1 MNNTYLLIATVAA
14 AAALASCTSSESAN
28 EGIAQLTARRDSLAG
43 IVAKAEGE
51 LSQIDLE
58 LAALDSSAQWSTV
71 TVLTVGSSAFQHDFD
86 LYGMVKSDQ
95 NVTLYPESAGRIQRL
110 LVRSGQKVS
119 AGQVLVELDNSVM
132 QSSLAEIK
140 TQLDLAQ
147 TLFDKQKR
155 LWDQGIGSELQ
166 YLQVKTQ
173 LEGLQKRLATAQ
185 KQAAMANLRAPFAG
199 TIDELFLKA
208 GEYAAPGMAVARLVS
223 SGGLR
228 LELDVPE
235 TYITRLKV
243 GQKIALNFNSIGL
256 QTIASISQVGDFISA
271 DSRTFKVNVSLPAN
285 SQIKPNMMASAE
297 VVDYSSQGNITVP
310 NRLILQDS
318 KGANYT
324 YLFMP
329 SKNGLGTVER
339 RELQLGVSNNDA
351 TEVLGGLSLE
361 EQIIDRG
368 IRSVQTGETV
378 KAVIK

>member
-1 MNNTYLLIATVAA
+1 MNKTFLLFATVAA
-14 AAALASCTSSESAN
+14 AAASCTSNDSAS
-28 EGIAQLTARRDSLAG
+28 GDVAQLTARRDSLAS

-58 LAALDSSAQWSTV
+58 LASLDTTAQWNTV
-71 TVLTVGSSAFQHDFD
+71 TILAAGSSAFQHDFD
-86 LYGMVKSDQ
+86 IYGTVKSDQ
-95 NVTLYPESAGRIQRL
+95 SVTLYPESAGRIQRV

-119 AGQVLVELDNSVM
+119 AGQVLVELDNSVV

-155 LWDQGIGSELQ
+155 LWDQGIGSEVQ

-185 KQAAMANLRAPFAG
+185 KQAAMSSLRAPFAG
-199 TIDELFLKA
+199 TVDELFLKA

-256 QTIASISQVGDFISA
+256 QTSASISQVGDFISA
-271 DSRTFKVNVSLPAN
+271 DSRTFKVNVSLPSN
-285 SQIKPNMMASAE
+285 SQIKPNMMASAQ
-297 VVDYSSQGNITVP
+297 VVDYSSKGVITVP

-324 YLFMP
+324 YLFVP
-329 SKNGLGTVER
+329 AKNGLGKVER

>member
-1 MNNTYLLIATVAA
+1 MNKTFLLFATVAA
-14 AAALASCTSSESAN
+14 AAASCTSNDSAS
-28 EGIAQLTARRDSLAG
+28 GDVAQLTARRDSLAS

-51 LSQIDLE
+51 LSLIDLE
-58 LAALDSSAQWSTV
+58 LASLDTTAQWNTV
-71 TVLTVGSSAFQHDFD
+71 TILAVGSSAFQHDFD
-86 LYGMVKSDQ
+86 IYGTVKSDQ
-95 NVTLYPESAGRIQRL
+95 SVTLYPESAGRIQRV

-119 AGQVLVELDNSVM
+119 AGQVLVELDNSVV

-155 LWDQGIGSELQ
+155 LWDQGIGSEVQ

-185 KQAAMANLRAPFAG
+185 KQAAMASLRAPFAG
-199 TIDELFLKA
+199 TVDELFLKA

-256 QTIASISQVGDFISA
+256 QTSASISQVGDFISA
-271 DSRTFKVNVSLPAN
+271 DSRTFKVNVSLPSN
-285 SQIKPNMMASAE
+285 SQIKPNMMASAQ
-297 VVDYSSQGNITVP
+297 VVDYSSKGVITVP

-324 YLFMP
+324 YLFVP
-329 SKNGLGTVER
+329 AKNGLGKVER

>member
-1 MNNTYLLIATVAA
+1 MNKTFLLFATVAA
-14 AAALASCTSSESAN
+14 AAASCTSNDSAS
-28 EGIAQLTARRDSLAG
+28 GDVAQLTARRDSLAS

-58 LAALDSSAQWSTV
+58 LAALDTTAQWNTV
-71 TVLTVGSSAFQHDFD
+71 TILAAGSSAFQHDFD
-86 LYGMVKSDQ
+86 IYGTVKSDQ
-95 NVTLYPESAGRIQRL
+95 SVTLYPESAGRIQRV

-147 TLFDKQKR
+147 TLFDTQTR
-155 LWDQGIGSELQ
+155 LWDQGIGSEVQ

-185 KQAAMANLRAPFAG
+185 KQAAMASLRAPFAG
-199 TIDELFLKA
+199 TVDELFLKA

-235 TYITRLKV
+235 TYISRLKV

-256 QTIASISQVGDFISA
+256 QTSASISQVGDFISA
-271 DSRTFKVNVSLPAN
+271 DSRTFKVNVSLPSN
-285 SQIKPNMMASAE
+285 SQIKPNMMASAQ
-297 VVDYSSQGNITVP
+297 VVDYSSKGVITVP

-324 YLFMP
+324 YLFVP
-329 SKNGLGTVER
+329 AKNGLGKVER

>member
-1 MNNTYLLIATVAA
+1 MNKTFLLFATVAA
-14 AAALASCTSSESAN
+14 AAASCTSNDSAS
-28 EGIAQLTARRDSLAG
+28 GDVAQLTARRDSLAS

-58 LAALDSSAQWSTV
+58 LAALDTTAQWNTV
-71 TVLTVGSSAFQHDFD
+71 TILAAGSSAFQHDFD
-86 LYGMVKSDQ
+86 IYGTVKSDQ
-95 NVTLYPESAGRIQRL
+95 SVTLYPESAGRIQRV

-155 LWDQGIGSELQ
+155 LWDQGIGSEVQ

-185 KQAAMANLRAPFAG
+185 KQAAMASLRAPFAG
-199 TIDELFLKA
+199 TVDELFLKA

-235 TYITRLKV
+235 TYISRLKV

-256 QTIASISQVGDFISA
+256 QTSASISQVGDFISA
-271 DSRTFKVNVSLPAN
+271 DSRTFKVNVSLPSN
-285 SQIKPNMMASAE
+285 SQIKPNMMASAQ
-297 VVDYSSQGNITVP
+297 VVDYSSKGVITVP

-324 YLFMP
+324 YLFVP
-329 SKNGLGTVER
+329 AKNGLGKVER

-351 TEVLGGLSLE
+351 TEVLGVLSLE

>member
-1 MNNTYLLIATVAA
+1 MNSSYLLIATVAA
-14 AAALASCTSSESAN
+14 AALASCTSNDSAS
-28 EGIAQLTARRDSLAG
+28 GDVAQLTARRDSLAS
-43 IVAKAEGE
+43 IIAKAEGE

-58 LAALDSSAQWSTV
+58 LASLDTTAQWNTV
-71 TVLTVGSSAFQHDFD
+71 TILAVGSSAFQHDFD
-86 LYGMVKSDQ
+86 IYGTVKSDQ
-95 NVTLYPESAGRIQRL
+95 SVTLYPESAGRIQRV

-155 LWDQGIGSELQ
+155 LWDQGIGSEVQ

-185 KQAAMANLRAPFAG
+185 KQAAMASLRAPFAG
-199 TIDELFLKA
+199 TVDELFLKA

-256 QTIASISQVGDFISA
+256 QTSATISQVGDFISA

-285 SQIKPNMMASAE
+285 SQIKPNMMASAQ
-297 VVDYSSQGNITVP
+297 VVDYSSTGIINVP
-310 NRLILQDS
+310 SRLILQDS

-324 YLFMP
+324 YLFVP
-329 SKNGLGTVER
+329 AKNGLGKVER
-339 RELQLGVSNNDA
+339 RDLQLGVSNNDA

>member
-1 MNNTYLLIATVAA
+1 MNKTFLLFATVAA
-14 AAALASCTSSESAN
+14 AAASCTSNDSAS
-28 EGIAQLTARRDSLAG
+28 GDVAQLTARRDSLAS

-58 LAALDSSAQWSTV
+58 LASLDTTAQWNTV
-71 TVLTVGSSAFQHDFD
+71 TILAVGSSAFQHDFD
-86 LYGMVKSDQ
+86 IYGTVKSDQ
-95 NVTLYPESAGRIQRL
+95 SVTLYPESAGRIQRV

-155 LWDQGIGSELQ
+155 LWDQGIGSEVQ

-185 KQAAMANLRAPFAG
+185 KQAAMASLRAPFAG
-199 TIDELFLKA
+199 TVDELFLKA

-235 TYITRLKV
+235 TYISRLKV

-256 QTIASISQVGDFISA
+256 QTSASISQVGDFISA

-285 SQIKPNMMASAE
+285 GQIKPNMMASAQ
-297 VVDYSSQGNITVP
+297 VVDYSSKGIITVP
-310 NRLILQDS
+310 SRLILQDS

-324 YLFMP
+324 YLFVP
-329 SKNGLGTVER
+329 SKNGLGKVER
-339 RELQLGVSNNDA
+339 RDLQLGVSNNDA

>member
-1 MNNTYLLIATVAA
+1 MNKSYLLIATVAA
-14 AAALASCTSSESAN
+14 AALASCSSSDSAN
-28 EGIAQLTARRDSLAG
+28 EGIAQLTARRDSLAS

-58 LAALDSSAQWSTV
+58 LAALDSSAQWSTI

-86 LYGMVKSDQ
+86 LYGTVKSDQ
-95 NVTLYPESAGRIQRL
+95 SVTLYPESAGRIQRV

-155 LWDQGIGSELQ
+155 LWDQGIGSEVQ

-185 KQAAMANLRAPFAG
+185 KQAAMASLRAPFAG

-235 TYITRLKV
+235 TYIARLKV

-256 QTIASISQVGDFISA
+256 QTTASISQVGDFISA

-285 SQIKPNMMASAE
+285 SQIKPNMMASAQ

-324 YLFMP
+324 YLFVP

>member
-1 MNNTYLLIATVAA
+1 MNKSYLLIATVA

-43 IVAKAEGE
+43 IVAKAEAE

-71 TVLTVGSSAFQHDFD
+71 TTLAVGSSAFQHDFD
-86 LYGMVKSDQ
+86 LYGTVKSDQ
-95 NVTLYPESAGRIQRL
+95 SVTLYPESAGRIQRV

-119 AGQVLVELDNSVM
+119 AGQVLVELDNSVV

-155 LWDQGIGSELQ
+155 LWDQGIGSEVQ

-173 LEGLQKRLATAQ
+173 LEGLQKRLSTAQ
-185 KQAAMANLRAPFAG
+185 KQAAMASLRAPFAG
-199 TIDELFLKA
+199 TVDELFLKA
-208 GEYAAPGMAVARLVS
+208 GEYAAPGMALARLVS

-256 QTIASISQVGDFISA
+256 QTSASISQVGDFISA

-285 SQIKPNMMASAE
+285 SQIKPNMMASAQ
-297 VVDYSSQGNITVP
+297 VVDYSSKGIITVP
-310 NRLILQDS
+310 SRLILQDS
-318 KGANYT
+318 KGGNYT
-324 YLFMP
+324 YLFVP
-329 SKNGLGTVER
+329 SKNGLGKVER
-339 RELQLGVSNNDA
+339 RDLQLGVSNNDA

-378 KAVIK
+378 KAVTK

>member
-1 MNNTYLLIATVAA
+1 MNKSYLLIATVAA
-14 AAALASCTSSESAN
+14 AALTSCTSSESAN

-43 IVAKAEGE
+43 IVAKAEAE

-71 TVLTVGSSAFQHDFD
+71 TTLAVGSSAFQHDFD
-86 LYGMVKSDQ
+86 LYGTVKSDQ
-95 NVTLYPESAGRIQRL
+95 SVTLYPESAGRIQRV

-119 AGQVLVELDNSVM
+119 AGQVLVELDNSVV

-155 LWDQGIGSELQ
+155 LWDQGIGSEVQ

-185 KQAAMANLRAPFAG
+185 KQAAMASLRAPFAG

-256 QTIASISQVGDFISA
+256 QTSASISQVGDFISA

-285 SQIKPNMMASAE
+285 SQIKPNMMASAQ
-297 VVDYSSQGNITVP
+297 VVDYSSSGIITVP
-310 NRLILQDS
+310 SRLILQDS
-318 KGANYT
+318 KGGNYT
-324 YLFMP
+324 YLFVP
-329 SKNGLGTVER
+329 SKNGLGRVER
-339 RELQLGVSNNDA
+339 RYLKFGVSNNDA
-351 TEVLGGLSLE
+351 TEVLGGLNLE

>member
-1 MNNTYLLIATVAA
+1 MNKTFLLFATVAA
-14 AAALASCTSSESAN
+14 AAASCTSNDSAS
-28 EGIAQLTARRDSLAG
+28 GDVAQLTARRDSLAS
-43 IVAKAEGE
+43 IIAKAEGE

-58 LAALDSSAQWSTV
+58 LASLDTTAQWNTV
-71 TVLTVGSSAFQHDFD
+71 TILAVGSSAFQHDFD
-86 LYGMVKSDQ
+86 IYGTVKSDQ
-95 NVTLYPESAGRIQRL
+95 SVTLYPESAGRIQRV

-119 AGQVLVELDNSVM
+119 AGQVLVELDNSVV

-147 TLFDKQKR
+147 TLYDKQKR
-155 LWDQGIGSELQ
+155 LWDQGIGSEVQ

-185 KQAAMANLRAPFAG
+185 KQAAMASLRAPFAG
-199 TIDELFLKA
+199 TVDELFLKA

-256 QTIASISQVGDFISA
+256 QTSASISQVGDFISA

-285 SQIKPNMMASAE
+285 GQIKPNMMASAQ
-297 VVDYSSQGNITVP
+297 VVDYSSKGVITVP

-324 YLFMP
+324 YLFVP
-329 SKNGLGTVER
+329 AKNGLGKVER

>member
-1 MNNTYLLIATVAA
+1 MNKTFLLFATVAA
-14 AAALASCTSSESAN
+14 AAASCTSNDSAS
-28 EGIAQLTARRDSLAG
+28 GDVAQLTARRDSLAS

-58 LAALDSSAQWSTV
+58 LASLDTTAQWNTV
-71 TVLTVGSSAFQHDFD
+71 TILAVGSSAFQHDFD
-86 LYGMVKSDQ
+86 IYGTVKSDQ
-95 NVTLYPESAGRIQRL
+95 SVTLYPESAGRIQRV

-119 AGQVLVELDNSVM
+119 AGQVLVELDNSVV

-155 LWDQGIGSELQ
+155 LWDQGIGSEVQ

-185 KQAAMANLRAPFAG
+185 KQAAMASLRAPFAG
-199 TIDELFLKA
+199 TVDELFLKA

-235 TYITRLKV
+235 TYISRLKV

-256 QTIASISQVGDFISA
+256 QTSSSISQVGDFISA
-271 DSRTFKVNVSLPAN
+271 DSRTFKVNVSLPSN
-285 SQIKPNMMASAE
+285 SQIKPNMMASAQ
-297 VVDYSSQGNITVP
+297 VVDYSSKGVITVP

-324 YLFMP
+324 YLFVP
-329 SKNGLGTVER
+329 AKNGLGKVER

>member
-1 MNNTYLLIATVAA
+1 MNKTFLLFATVAA
-14 AAALASCTSSESAN
+14 AAASCTSNDSAS
-28 EGIAQLTARRDSLAG
+28 GDVAQLTARRDSLAG

-51 LSQIDLE
+51 LNQIDLE
-58 LAALDSSAQWSTV
+58 LASLDTTAQWNNV
-71 TVLTVGSSAFQHDFD
+71 TILAVGSSAFQHDFD
-86 LYGMVKSDQ
+86 IYGTVKSDQ
-95 NVTLYPESAGRIQRL
+95 SVTLYPESAGRIQRV

-119 AGQVLVELDNSVM
+119 AGQVLVELDNSVV

-155 LWDQGIGSELQ
+155 LWDQGIGSEVQ

-185 KQAAMANLRAPFAG
+185 KQAAMASLRAPFAG
-199 TIDELFLKA
+199 TVDELFLKA

-235 TYITRLKV
+235 TYISRLKV

-256 QTIASISQVGDFISA
+256 QTSASISQVGDFISA

-285 SQIKPNMMASAE
+285 GQIKPNMMASAQ
-297 VVDYSSQGNITVP
+297 VVDYSSKGIITVP
-310 NRLILQDS
+310 SRLILQDS

-324 YLFMP
+324 YLFVP
-329 SKNGLGTVER
+329 SKNGLGKVER
-339 RELQLGVSNNDA
+339 RDLQLGVSNNDA

>member
-1 MNNTYLLIATVAA
+1 MNKSYLLIATVAA
-14 AAALASCTSSESAN
+14 AALASCNSADSAN
-28 EGIAQLTARRDSLAG
+28 EDIAQLTARRDSLAG
-43 IVAKAEGE
+43 IVAKAEAE

-71 TVLTVGSSAFQHDFD
+71 TTLAVGSSAFQHDFD
-86 LYGMVKSDQ
+86 LYGTVKSDQ
-95 NVTLYPESAGRIQRL
+95 SVTLYPESAGRIQRV

-119 AGQVLVELDNSVM
+119 AGQVLVELDNSVV

-155 LWDQGIGSELQ
+155 LWDQGIGSEVQ

-173 LEGLQKRLATAQ
+173 LEGLQKRLSTAQ
-185 KQAAMANLRAPFAG
+185 KQAAMASLRAPFSG
-199 TIDELFLKA
+199 TVDELFLKA
-208 GEYAAPGMAVARLVS
+208 GEYAAPGMALARLVS

-256 QTIASISQVGDFISA
+256 QTSASISQVGDFISA
-271 DSRTFKVNVSLPAN
+271 DSRTFKVNVSLPSN
-285 SQIKPNMMASAE
+285 SQIKPNMMASAQ
-297 VVDYSSQGNITVP
+297 VVDYSSKGVITVP

-324 YLFMP
+324 YLFVP
-329 SKNGLGTVER
+329 AKNGLGKVER

>member
-339 RELQLGVSNNDA
+339 RELQLGVSNNNA

>member
-1 MNNTYLLIATVAA
+1 MNKTFLLFATVAA
-14 AAALASCTSSESAN
+14 AAASCTSNDSAS
-28 EGIAQLTARRDSLAG
+28 GDVAQLTARRDSLAS
-43 IVAKAEGE
+43 IIAKAEGE

-58 LAALDSSAQWSTV
+58 LASLDTTAQWNTV
-71 TVLTVGSSAFQHDFD
+71 TILAVGSSAFQHDFD
-86 LYGMVKSDQ
+86 IYGTVKSDQ
-95 NVTLYPESAGRIQRL
+95 SVTLYPESAGRIQRV

-155 LWDQGIGSELQ
+155 LWDQGIGSEVQ

-185 KQAAMANLRAPFAG
+185 KQDAMASLRAPFAG
-199 TIDELFLKA
+199 TVDELFLKA

-256 QTIASISQVGDFISA
+256 QTSASISQVGDFISA

-285 SQIKPNMMASAE
+285 SQIKPNMMASAQ
-297 VVDYSSQGNITVP
+297 VVDYSSTGIITVP
-310 NRLILQDS
+310 SRLILQDS

-324 YLFMP
+324 YLFVP
-329 SKNGLGTVER
+329 AKNGLGKVER
-339 RELQLGVSNNDA
+339 RDLQLGVSNNDA

>member
-1 MNNTYLLIATVAA
+1 MNKTFLLFATVAA
-14 AAALASCTSSESAN
+14 AAASCTSNDSAS
-28 EGIAQLTARRDSLAG
+28 GDVAQLTARRDSLAS
-43 IVAKAEGE
+43 IIAKAEGE

-58 LAALDSSAQWSTV
+58 LASLDTTAQWNTV
-71 TVLTVGSSAFQHDFD
+71 TILAVGSSAFQHDFD
-86 LYGMVKSDQ
+86 IYGTVKSDQ
-95 NVTLYPESAGRIQRL
+95 SVTLYPESAGRIQRV

-119 AGQVLVELDNSVM
+119 AGQVLVELDNSVV

-155 LWDQGIGSELQ
+155 LWDQGIGSEVQ

-185 KQAAMANLRAPFAG
+185 KQAAMASLRAPFAG
-199 TIDELFLKA
+199 TVDELFLKA

-235 TYITRLKV
+235 TYISRLKV

-256 QTIASISQVGDFISA
+256 QTSASISQVGDFISA

-285 SQIKPNMMASAE
+285 GQIKPNMMASAQ
-297 VVDYSSQGNITVP
+297 VVDYSSTGIITVP
-310 NRLILQDS
+310 SRLILQDS

-324 YLFMP
+324 YLFVP
-329 SKNGLGTVER
+329 AKNGLGKVER

>member
-1 MNNTYLLIATVAA
+1 MNKTFLLFATVAA
-14 AAALASCTSSESAN
+14 AAASCTSNDSAS
-28 EGIAQLTARRDSLAG
+28 GDVAQLTARRDSLAS

-58 LAALDSSAQWSTV
+58 LASLDTTAQWNTV
-71 TVLTVGSSAFQHDFD
+71 TILAVGSSAFQHDFD
-86 LYGMVKSDQ
+86 IYGTVKSDQ
-95 NVTLYPESAGRIQRL
+95 SVTLYPESAGRIQRV

-119 AGQVLVELDNSVM
+119 AGQVLVELDNSVV

-155 LWDQGIGSELQ
+155 LWDQGIGSEVQ

-185 KQAAMANLRAPFAG
+185 KQAAMASLRAPFAG
-199 TIDELFLKA
+199 TVDELFLKA

-235 TYITRLKV
+235 TYISRLKV

-256 QTIASISQVGDFISA
+256 QTSASISQVGDFISA
-271 DSRTFKVNVSLPAN
+271 DSRTFKVNVSLPSN
-285 SQIKPNMMASAE
+285 SQIKPNMMASAQ
-297 VVDYSSQGNITVP
+297 VVDYSSKGVITVP

-324 YLFMP
+324 YLFVP
-329 SKNGLGTVER
+329 AKNGLGKVER

>member
-1 MNNTYLLIATVAA
+1 MNKTFLLFATVAA
-14 AAALASCTSSESAN
+14 AAASCTSNDSAS
-28 EGIAQLTARRDSLAG
+28 GDVAQLTARRDSLAS

-58 LAALDSSAQWSTV
+58 LASLDTTAQWNTV
-71 TVLTVGSSAFQHDFD
+71 TILAVGSSAFQHDFD
-86 LYGMVKSDQ
+86 IYGTVKSDQ
-95 NVTLYPESAGRIQRL
+95 SVTLYPESAGRIQRV

-155 LWDQGIGSELQ
+155 LWDQGIGSEVQ

-185 KQAAMANLRAPFAG
+185 KQAAMASLRAPFAG
-199 TIDELFLKA
+199 TVDELFLKA

-235 TYITRLKV
+235 TYISRLKV

-256 QTIASISQVGDFISA
+256 QTSATISQVGDFISA
-271 DSRTFKVNVSLPAN
+271 DSRTFKVNVSLPSN
-285 SQIKPNMMASAE
+285 SQIKPNMMASAQ
-297 VVDYSSQGNITVP
+297 VVDYSSKGVITVP

-324 YLFMP
+324 YLFVP
-329 SKNGLGTVER
+329 SKNGLGKVER

>member
-1 MNNTYLLIATVAA
+1 MNKSYLLIATVA

-43 IVAKAEGE
+43 IVAKAEAE

-71 TVLTVGSSAFQHDFD
+71 TTLAVGSSAFQHDFD
-86 LYGMVKSDQ
+86 LYGTVKSDQ
-95 NVTLYPESAGRIQRL
+95 SVTLYPESAGRIQRV

-119 AGQVLVELDNSVM
+119 AGQVLVELDNSVV

-155 LWDQGIGSELQ
+155 LWDQGIGSEVQ

-185 KQAAMANLRAPFAG
+185 KQAAMASLRAPFAG
-199 TIDELFLKA
+199 TVDELFLKA

-256 QTIASISQVGDFISA
+256 QTSASISQVGDFISA
-271 DSRTFKVNVSLPAN
+271 DSRTFKVNVSLPSN
-285 SQIKPNMMASAE
+285 SQIKPNMMASAQ
-297 VVDYSSQGNITVP
+297 VVDYSSKGVITVP

-324 YLFMP
+324 YLFVP
-329 SKNGLGTVER
+329 AKNGLGKVER

>member
-1 MNNTYLLIATVAA
+1 MNKTFLLFATVAA
-14 AAALASCTSSESAN
+14 AAASCTSNDSAS
-28 EGIAQLTARRDSLAG
+28 GDVAQLTARRDSLAS
-43 IVAKAEGE
+43 IIAKAEGE

-58 LAALDSSAQWSTV
+58 LASLDTTAQWNTV
-71 TVLTVGSSAFQHDFD
+71 TILAVGSSAFQHDFD
-86 LYGMVKSDQ
+86 IYGTVKSDQ
-95 NVTLYPESAGRIQRL
+95 SVTLYPESAGRIQRV

-119 AGQVLVELDNSVM
+119 AGQVLVELDNSVV

-155 LWDQGIGSELQ
+155 LWDQGIGSEVQ

-185 KQAAMANLRAPFAG
+185 KQAAMASLRAPFAG
-199 TIDELFLKA
+199 TVDELFLKA

-235 TYITRLKV
+235 TYISRLKV

-256 QTIASISQVGDFISA
+256 QTSASISQVGDFISA

-285 SQIKPNMMASAE
+285 GQIKPNMMASAQ
-297 VVDYSSQGNITVP
+297 VVDYSSTGIITVP
-310 NRLILQDS
+310 SRLILQDS

-324 YLFMP
+324 YLFVP
-329 SKNGLGTVER
+329 AKNGLGKVER
-339 RELQLGVSNNDA
+339 RDLQLGVSNNDA

>member
-1 MNNTYLLIATVAA
+1 MNKTFLLFATVAA
-14 AAALASCTSSESAN
+14 AAASCTSNDSAS
-28 EGIAQLTARRDSLAG
+28 GDVAQLTARRDSLAS

-58 LAALDSSAQWSTV
+58 LASLDTTAQWNTV
-71 TVLTVGSSAFQHDFD
+71 TILGVGSSAFQHDFD
-86 LYGMVKSDQ
+86 IYGTVKSDQ
-95 NVTLYPESAGRIQRL
+95 SVTLYPESAGRIQRV

-119 AGQVLVELDNSVM
+119 AGQVLVELDNSVV

-155 LWDQGIGSELQ
+155 LWDQGIGSEVQ

-185 KQAAMANLRAPFAG
+185 KQAAMASLRAPFAG
-199 TIDELFLKA
+199 TVDELFLKA

-235 TYITRLKV
+235 TYISRLKV

-256 QTIASISQVGDFISA
+256 QTSASISQVGDFISA
-271 DSRTFKVNVSLPAN
+271 DSRTFKVNVSLPSN
-285 SQIKPNMMASAE
+285 SQIKPNMMASAQ
-297 VVDYSSQGNITVP
+297 VVDYSSKGVITVP

-324 YLFMP
+324 YLFVP
-329 SKNGLGTVER
+329 AKNGLGKVER

>member
-1 MNNTYLLIATVAA
+1 MNKTFLLFATVAA
-14 AAALASCTSSESAN
+14 AAASCTSNDSAS
-28 EGIAQLTARRDSLAG
+28 GDVAQLTARRDSLAS

-58 LAALDSSAQWSTV
+58 LASLDTTAQWNTV
-71 TVLTVGSSAFQHDFD
+71 TILAAGSSAFQHDFD
-86 LYGMVKSDQ
+86 IYGTVKSDQ
-95 NVTLYPESAGRIQRL
+95 SVTLFPESAGRIQRV

-147 TLFDKQKR
+147 TLFDKHKR
-155 LWDQGIGSELQ
+155 LWDQGIGSEVQ

-185 KQAAMANLRAPFAG
+185 KQAAMASLRAPFAG
-199 TIDELFLKA
+199 TVDELFLKA

-256 QTIASISQVGDFISA
+256 QTSASISQVGDFISA
-271 DSRTFKVNVSLPAN
+271 DSRTFKVNVSLPSN
-285 SQIKPNMMASAE
+285 SQIKPNMMASAQ
-297 VVDYSSQGNITVP
+297 VVDYSSKGVITVP

-324 YLFMP
+324 YLFVP
-329 SKNGLGTVER
+329 AKNGLGKVER

>member
-1 MNNTYLLIATVAA
+1 MNKTFLLFATVAA
-14 AAALASCTSSESAN
+14 AAASCTSNDSTS
-28 EGIAQLTARRDSLAG
+28 GDVAQLTARRDSLAS

-58 LAALDSSAQWSTV
+58 LASLDTTAQWNTV
-71 TVLTVGSSAFQHDFD
+71 TILAVGSSAFQHDFD
-86 LYGMVKSDQ
+86 IYGTVKSDQ
-95 NVTLYPESAGRIQRL
+95 SVTLYPESAGRIQRV

-119 AGQVLVELDNSVM
+119 AGQVLVELDNSVV

-155 LWDQGIGSELQ
+155 LWDQGIGSEVQ

-185 KQAAMANLRAPFAG
+185 KQAAMASLRAPFAG
-199 TIDELFLKA
+199 TVDELFLKA

-235 TYITRLKV
+235 TYISRLKV

-256 QTIASISQVGDFISA
+256 QTSASISQVGDFISA

-285 SQIKPNMMASAE
+285 GQIKPNMMASAQ
-297 VVDYSSQGNITVP
+297 VVDYSSKGIITVP
-310 NRLILQDS
+310 SRLILQDS

-324 YLFMP
+324 YLFVP
-329 SKNGLGTVER
+329 SKNGLGKVER
-339 RELQLGVSNNDA
+339 RDLQLGVSNNDA

>member
-1 MNNTYLLIATVAA
+1 MNKSYLLIATVA

-28 EGIAQLTARRDSLAG
+28 EDIAQLTARRDSLAG
-43 IVAKAEGE
+43 IVAKAEAE

-71 TVLTVGSSAFQHDFD
+71 TTLAVGSSAFQHDFD
-86 LYGMVKSDQ
+86 LYGTVKSDQ
-95 NVTLYPESAGRIQRL
+95 SVTLYPESAGRIQRV

-119 AGQVLVELDNSVM
+119 AGQVLVELDNSVV

-155 LWDQGIGSELQ
+155 LWDQGIGSEVQ

-185 KQAAMANLRAPFAG
+185 KQAAMASLRAPFAG
-199 TIDELFLKA
+199 TVDELFLKA
-208 GEYAAPGMAVARLVS
+208 GEYAAPGMALARLVS

-256 QTIASISQVGDFISA
+256 QTSASISQVGDFISA

-285 SQIKPNMMASAE
+285 SQIKPNMMASAQ
-297 VVDYSSQGNITVP
+297 VVDYSSKGIITVP
-310 NRLILQDS
+310 SRLILQDS
-318 KGANYT
+318 KGGNYT
-324 YLFMP
+324 YLFVP
-329 SKNGLGTVER
+329 SKNGLGKVER
-339 RELQLGVSNNDA
+339 RDLQLGVSNNDA

>member
-1 MNNTYLLIATVAA
+1 MNKSYLLIATVAA
-14 AAALASCTSSESAN
+14 AALASCSSSDSAN
-28 EGIAQLTARRDSLAG
+28 EGIAQLTARRDSLAS

-71 TVLTVGSSAFQHDFD
+71 TTLAVGSSAFQHDFD
-86 LYGMVKSDQ
+86 LYGTVKSDQ
-95 NVTLYPESAGRIQRL
+95 SVTLYPESAGRIQRV

-140 TQLDLAQ
+140 SQLDLAQ

-155 LWDQGIGSELQ
+155 LWDQGIGSEVQ

-185 KQAAMANLRAPFAG
+185 KQAAMASLRAPFAG

-223 SGGLR
+223 VGGLR

-235 TYITRLKV
+235 TYIARLKV

-256 QTIASISQVGDFISA
+256 QTSASISQVGDFISA

-285 SQIKPNMMASAE
+285 SQIKPNMMASAQ

>member
-1 MNNTYLLIATVAA
+1 MNKSYLLIATVS
-14 AAALASCTSSESAN
+14 AAALASCNSADSAN
-28 EGIAQLTARRDSLAG
+28 EDIAQLTARRDSLAG
-43 IVAKAEGE
+43 IVAKAEAE

-71 TVLTVGSSAFQHDFD
+71 TTLAVGSSAFQHDFD
-86 LYGMVKSDQ
+86 LYGTVKSDQ
-95 NVTLYPESAGRIQRL
+95 SVTLYPESAGRIQRV

-119 AGQVLVELDNSVM
+119 AGQVLVELDNSVV

-155 LWDQGIGSELQ
+155 LWDQGIGSEVQ
-166 YLQVKTQ
+166 YLHVKTQ
-173 LEGLQKRLATAQ
+173 LEGLQKRLSTAQ
-185 KQAAMANLRAPFAG
+185 KQAAMASLRAPFAG
-199 TIDELFLKA
+199 TVDELFLKA
-208 GEYAAPGMAVARLVS
+208 GEYAAPGMALARLVS

-256 QTIASISQVGDFISA
+256 QTSASISQVGDFISA

-285 SQIKPNMMASAE
+285 SQIKPNMMASAQ
-297 VVDYSSQGNITVP
+297 VVDYSSKGIITVP
-310 NRLILQDS
+310 SRLILQDS

-324 YLFMP
+324 YLFVP
-329 SKNGLGTVER
+329 SKNGLGKVER
-339 RELQLGVSNNDA
+339 RDLQLGVSNNDA

>member
-1 MNNTYLLIATVAA
+1 MNKTFLLFATVAA
-14 AAALASCTSSESAN
+14 AAASCTSNDSAS
-28 EGIAQLTARRDSLAG
+28 GDVAQLTARRDSLAS

-58 LAALDSSAQWSTV
+58 LASLDTTAQWNTV
-71 TVLTVGSSAFQHDFD
+71 TILAVGSSAFQHDFD
-86 LYGMVKSDQ
+86 IYGTVKSDQ
-95 NVTLYPESAGRIQRL
+95 SVTLYPESAGRIQRV

-155 LWDQGIGSELQ
+155 LWDQGIGSEVQ

-185 KQAAMANLRAPFAG
+185 KQAAMASLRAPFAG
-199 TIDELFLKA
+199 TVDELFLKA

-235 TYITRLKV
+235 TYISRLKV

-256 QTIASISQVGDFISA
+256 QTSASISQVGDFISA

-285 SQIKPNMMASAE
+285 SQIKPNMMASAQ
-297 VVDYSSQGNITVP
+297 VVDYSSKGVITVP
-310 NRLILQDS
+310 SRLILQDS

-324 YLFMP
+324 YLFVP
-329 SKNGLGTVER
+329 AKNGLGKVER

>member
-1 MNNTYLLIATVAA
+1 MNKTFLLFATVAA
-14 AAALASCTSSESAN
+14 AAASCTSNDSAS
-28 EGIAQLTARRDSLAG
+28 GDVAQLTARRDSLAS

-58 LAALDSSAQWSTV
+58 LASLDTTAQWNTV
-71 TVLTVGSSAFQHDFD
+71 TILAAGSSAFQHDFD
-86 LYGMVKSDQ
+86 IYGTVKSDQ
-95 NVTLYPESAGRIQRL
+95 SVTLYPESAGRIQRV

-155 LWDQGIGSELQ
+155 LWDQGIGSEVQ

-185 KQAAMANLRAPFAG
+185 KQAAMASLRAPFAG
-199 TIDELFLKA
+199 TVDELFLKA

-235 TYITRLKV
+235 TYISRLKV

-256 QTIASISQVGDFISA
+256 QTSASISQVGDFISA
-271 DSRTFKVNVSLPAN
+271 DSRTFKVNVSLPSN
-285 SQIKPNMMASAE
+285 SQIKPNMMASAQ
-297 VVDYSSQGNITVP
+297 VVDYSSKGVITVP

-324 YLFMP
+324 YLFVP
-329 SKNGLGTVER
+329 SKNGLGKVER

>member
-1 MNNTYLLIATVAA
+1 MNKTFLLFATVAA
-14 AAALASCTSSESAN
+14 AAASCTSNDSAS
-28 EGIAQLTARRDSLAG
+28 GDVAQLTARRDSLAS

-58 LAALDSSAQWSTV
+58 LASLDTTAQWNTV
-71 TVLTVGSSAFQHDFD
+71 TILAVGSSAFQHDFD
-86 LYGMVKSDQ
+86 IYGTVKSDQ
-95 NVTLYPESAGRIQRL
+95 SVTLYPESAGRIQRV

-155 LWDQGIGSELQ
+155 LWDQGIGSEVQ

-185 KQAAMANLRAPFAG
+185 KQAAMASLRAPFAG
-199 TIDELFLKA
+199 TVDELFLKA

-235 TYITRLKV
+235 TYISRLKV

-256 QTIASISQVGDFISA
+256 QTSASISQVGDFISA
-271 DSRTFKVNVSLPAN
+271 DSRTFKVNVSLPSN
-285 SQIKPNMMASAE
+285 SQIKPNMMASAQ
-297 VVDYSSQGNITVP
+297 VVDYSSKGVITVP

-324 YLFMP
+324 YLFVP
-329 SKNGLGTVER
+329 AKNGLGKVER

-361 EQIIDRG
+361 EQLIDRG

>member
-1 MNNTYLLIATVAA
+1 MNKTFLLFATVAA
-14 AAALASCTSSESAN
+14 AAASCTSNDSAS
-28 EGIAQLTARRDSLAG
+28 GDVAQLTARRDSLAS

-58 LAALDSSAQWSTV
+58 LASLDTTAQWNTV
-71 TVLTVGSSAFQHDFD
+71 TILAVGSSAFQHDFD
-86 LYGMVKSDQ
+86 IYGTVKSDQ
-95 NVTLYPESAGRIQRL
+95 SVTLYPESAGRIQRV

-155 LWDQGIGSELQ
+155 LWDQGIGSEVQ

-185 KQAAMANLRAPFAG
+185 KQAAMASLRAPFAG
-199 TIDELFLKA
+199 TVDELFLKA

-256 QTIASISQVGDFISA
+256 QTSASISQVGDFISA

-285 SQIKPNMMASAE
+285 GQIKPNMMASAQ
-297 VVDYSSQGNITVP
+297 VVDYSSKGIITVP
-310 NRLILQDS
+310 SRLILQDS

-324 YLFMP
+324 YLFVP
-329 SKNGLGTVER
+329 AKNGLGKVER
-339 RELQLGVSNNDA
+339 RDLQLGVSNNDA

>member
-1 MNNTYLLIATVAA
+1 MNKSYLLIATVAA
-14 AAALASCTSSESAN
+14 ALASCNSADSAN
-28 EGIAQLTARRDSLAG
+28 EDIAQLTARRDSLAG
-43 IVAKAEGE
+43 IVAKAEAE

-71 TVLTVGSSAFQHDFD
+71 TTLAVGSSAFQHDFD
-86 LYGMVKSDQ
+86 LYGTVKSDQ
-95 NVTLYPESAGRIQRL
+95 SVTLYPESAGRIQRV

-119 AGQVLVELDNSVM
+119 AGQVLVELDNSVV

-155 LWDQGIGSELQ
+155 LWDQGIGSEVQ

-173 LEGLQKRLATAQ
+173 LEGLQKRLSTAQ
-185 KQAAMANLRAPFAG
+185 KQAAMASLRAPFAG
-199 TIDELFLKA
+199 TVDELFLKA
-208 GEYAAPGMAVARLVS
+208 GEYAAPGMALARLVS

-256 QTIASISQVGDFISA
+256 QTSASISQVGDFISA

-285 SQIKPNMMASAE
+285 SQIKPNMMASAQ
-297 VVDYSSQGNITVP
+297 VVDYSSKGIITVP
-310 NRLILQDS
+310 SRLILQDS

-324 YLFMP
+324 YLFVP
-329 SKNGLGTVER
+329 SKNGLGKVER
-339 RELQLGVSNNDA
+339 RDLQLGVSNNDA